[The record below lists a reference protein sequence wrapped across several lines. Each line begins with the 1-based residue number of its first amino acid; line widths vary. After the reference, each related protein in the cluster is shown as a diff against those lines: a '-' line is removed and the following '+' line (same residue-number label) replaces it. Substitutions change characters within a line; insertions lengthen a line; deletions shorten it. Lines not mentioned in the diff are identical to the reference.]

1 MFEGGE
7 VGILYPLARHIAEQQ
22 VADHFGVGEQQFVA
36 GIVVHTIEPPCSWVY
51 VVTLS
56 RADGRVKPSPSCPHG
71 LGLGMYGNR
80 VWLKNEAH
88 RVAAVRPVRL
98 LPSAHPM
105 VCATACR
112 RGGFAAV
119 ARSHR
124 VR

>member
-22 VADHFGVGEQQFVA
+22 VADHLGVGEQQLVA

-56 RADGRVKPSPSCPHG
+56 RADGRVKPSPSCP
-71 LGLGMYGNR
+71 
-80 VWLKNEAH
+80 
-88 RVAAVRPVRL
+88 VRL

-105 VCATACR
+105 ACATACR

-119 ARSHR
+119 ARFHR